1 MTMRRNLTSAAA
13 IAGAGMMALTLHA
26 CGGKPAPAEEAA
38 AAEKTGPA
46 DAQSMRTTHVEL
58 RDLSDEVRATGRL
71 VVREEAAVGSELA
84 GYRVS
89 RVYVDEGDWVKQGQA
104 LAQLDDTLLQA
115 QIAQAEA
122 TLATQKATVTF
133 RRSQLDRA
141 ESLAKEGAVSQA
153 ALDQSRMEAASSEA
167 ALLASQATVN
177 EMKVRQSRMTLR
189 APVAGAV
196 LQRALR
202 PGDISGG
209 SATPYFRI
217 ARDGLIEL
225 DAEMPDT
232 ALAHVKIDDTAS
244 VTLGTGETITGKVRF
259 ISPRVDSNT
268 NLGRARV
275 ALPFDANLRPGS
287 FAEARFNA
295 ASAGVLSVPASAV
308 RYESGGASVM
318 VVDANNM
325 VKQTPVKLGQRAG
338 DFVELVEGPPAGT
351 RVLATG
357 SAFTLDGDV
366 IKPIDGAAAQPAATP
381 GGQ

>member
-1 MTMRRNLTSAAA
+1 
-13 IAGAGMMALTLHA
+13 
-26 CGGKPAPAEEAA
+26 
-38 AAEKTGPA
+38 
-46 DAQSMRTTHVEL
+46 
-58 RDLSDEVRATGRL
+58 
-71 VVREEAAVGSELA
+71 
-84 GYRVS
+84 
-89 RVYVDEGDWVKQGQA
+89 
-104 LAQLDDTLLQA
+104 
-115 QIAQAEA
+115 
-122 TLATQKATVTF
+122 
-133 RRSQLDRA
+133 
-141 ESLAKEGAVSQA
+141 
-153 ALDQSRMEAASSEA
+153 
-167 ALLASQATVN
+167 
-177 EMKVRQSRMTLR
+177 MTLR